1 MALTEFKTIDVRV
14 DGHMAEV
21 VLNQPASHN
30 CISHEMHV
38 ELKEA
43 FLMLRQQSTVRAIV
57 LAANGKAFSA
67 GGDFD
72 AILAYREDAEQRMKM
87 RAEVRPL
94 LLAIA
99 DSHIP
104 VVTALQGD
112 AIGLGA
118 TLMMATDAVVA
129 AKSVRISDP
138 HVVIGLAAGD
148 GGCVAWPLHVGLL
161 RAKRYLLTG
170 DRLTAEDAFRMGVVT
185 DIVETPADALP
196 AARALASRMSL
207 LPPLAVQATKRALN
221 QVFRNR
227 LEEVFEQA
235 LAYEMDTFVSED
247 LVEAISAYR
256 QRRTPSFQ
264 CK

>member
-1 MALTEFKTIDVRV
+1 MAIVEFKTIEVRTE
-14 DGHMAEV
+14 GYLAEV
-21 VLNQPASHN
+21 LLNKPDSYN
-30 CISHEMHV
+30 CVSHEMHL

-43 FLMLRQQSTVRAIV
+43 FLMLRGQADVRAIV
-57 LAANGKAFSA
+57 LGANGKAFSA

-72 AILAYREDAEQRMKM
+72 AILGYRENVEERMKM

-99 DSHIP
+99 DCHIP

-118 TLMMATDAVVA
+118 TLLMATDAVVA
-129 AKSVRISDP
+129 AKSARISDP

-161 RAKRYLLTG
+161 RAKRHLLTG
-170 DRLTAEDAFRMGVVT
+170 DRLTAEEAYRIGVVT
-185 DIVETPADALP
+185 DLVETPAEALP
-196 AARALASRMSL
+196 AARVLAARIAA
-207 LPPLAVQATKRALN
+207 LPPLAVQATKRTLN
-221 QVFRNR
+221 QVFCNR
-227 LEEVFEQA
+227 LEEVFELG

-247 LVEAISAYR
+247 LVEAITAFR
-256 QRRTPSFQ
+256 QKRAPTFKSQ
-264 CK
+264 

>member
-1 MALTEFKTIDVRV
+1 MSPSQFKNIEISI
-14 DGHMAEV
+14 DGHRAEV
-21 VLNQPASHN
+21 VLNRPDSYN
-30 CISHEMHV
+30 CISYDMHL

-43 FLMLRQQSTVRAIV
+43 FVMLDQRADVRVIV

-72 AILAYREDAEQRMKM
+72 AILACRENAEQRMKM

-94 LLAIA
+94 LMAIA
-99 DSHIP
+99 DCHIP

-129 AKSVRISDP
+129 AKSARISDP

-148 GGCVAWPLHVGLL
+148 GGCVAWPLHLGLL

-170 DRLTAEDAFRMGVVT
+170 DRLTAEEAYRIGVVT
-185 DIVETPADALP
+185 DLVDTPAEVLP
-196 AARALASRMSL
+196 AARALAARIAA
-207 LPPLAVQATKRALN
+207 LPPLAVQATKRTLN

-227 LEEVFEQA
+227 LEEVFELG

-247 LVEAISAYR
+247 LVEAIDAFR
-256 QRRTPSFQ
+256 QKRTPTF
-264 CK
+264 KGR